1 MHDHF
6 ESGTELFKNLP
17 QEKREKV
24 FDAAVAE
31 FASKGYRNAS
41 MNSLVRAAGISKGS
55 IFQYFRTKRNLFDA
69 VLELAVDQV
78 KNYLRKVRSD
88 TGEMPFPVR
97 LGTLL
102 RSGFSFI
109 DKHPLLSAIYFQL
122 LQSGDAPF
130 GTEKILKLRKLG
142 NEFLA
147 EMLVEA
153 VTHGEVRSDLDR
165 QKTAFLVNSLMET
178 LLRAYYTE
186 FLDSGLGLY
195 KGSHQDRETWIE
207 TTVAFIVSGL
217 GNESSD

>member
-1 MHDHF
+1 MRDHF
-6 ESGTELFKNLP
+6 ESGTELFKSLP
-17 QEKREKV
+17 LEKREKV

-69 VLELAVDQV
+69 VLELAVDRV

-88 TGEMPFPVR
+88 TGEMPFPAR

-130 GTEKILKLRKLG
+130 GTEKILQLRRLG

-147 EMLVEA
+147 EMFDEA
-153 VTHGEVRSDLDR
+153 VSRGEVRSDLDR

-195 KGSHQDRETWIE
+195 KGTAQNREAWIE